1 MVLFG
6 VLGVTCIV
14 EGALV
19 GDVLLVLGDAVLVGK
34 IVAQLR
40 RECFLDPRV
49 EPEDDAIW
57 GLRMTHLG
65 VLGCRFWGPRM
76 THLGPK
82 DDAFGVL

>member
-1 MVLFG
+1 MTPFG
-6 VLGVTCIV
+6 N
-14 EGALV
+14 ESLV
-19 GDVLLVLGDAVLVGK
+19 DDVLLEFWNDVFGGL